1 MDTEGNAA
9 LHYACHSAKYDTIT
23 LLLDKYGAVSVSV
36 SKRNAQK
43 QLPIDLLWG
52 SDEVLDIDRGSVDY
66 TESVFRLL
74 RAYPETVMI
83 HVVNN

>member
-23 LLLDKYGAVSVSV
+23 LLLDKYGADRYRYQ
-36 SKRNAQK
+36 RNAQK

-66 TESVFRLL
+66 VESVFRLL